1 MIMAE
6 QPTFDISIEVDPP
19 YADEVDVELLAV
31 VARTVL
37 GRESVEPPA
46 DLGVWITN
54 EEELHTLNRTF
65 RDVDA
70 STDVLSFG
78 EEQDEESPFVQAPES
93 VPHLG
98 DVAISFP
105 HVVRQAEEYG
115 HSRQRELA
123 YLLTHGILHLLGY
136 DHEDP
141 EDAQE
146 MRSHEEAAL
155 TDLQITRGAGDA
167 DAAT

>member
-1 MIMAE
+1 MAPE
-6 QPTFDISIEVDPP
+6 PAFEISIEVDPP
-19 YADEVDVELLAV
+19 YAAQVDVELLAL

-37 GRESVEPPA
+37 RHEGIAPPG
-46 DLGVWITN
+46 DLGIWITN

-65 RDVDA
+65 RNVDA

-78 EEQDEESPFVQAPES
+78 EAEEDDEQPFVQAPES
-93 VPHLG
+93 MPHLG

-105 HVVRQAEEYG
+105 HVTRQAEEYG
-115 HSRQRELA
+115 HSPRRELA

-141 EDAQE
+141 EGTQE
-146 MRSHEEAAL
+146 MRSHEDAAL
-155 TDLQITRGAGDA
+155 NALQITRGAD
-167 DAAT
+167 DAATAT

>member
-1 MIMAE
+1 MAQ
-6 QPTFDISIEVDPP
+6 QPVFEISVEVDSP
-19 YADEVDVELLAV
+19 YAAEVDVELLTT
-31 VARTVL
+31 VARAVL
-37 GRESVEPPA
+37 EREGAAAPA
-46 DLGVWITN
+46 DLGIWITN
-54 EEELHTLNRTF
+54 EDELRALNHTF
-65 RDVDA
+65 RNVDS

-78 EEQDEESPFVQAPES
+78 EAEDEDMPFVQAPES

-105 HVVRQAEEYG
+105 HVQRQAEEYG

-141 EDAQE
+141 DDARD
-146 MRSHEEAAL
+146 MRAHEEAAL
-155 TDLQITRGAGDA
+155 RDLQITRGDGDA
-167 DAAT
+167 NAGP

>member
-1 MIMAE
+1 MAE
-6 QPTFDISIEVDPP
+6 QPAFEISVEVDPP
-19 YADEVDVELLAV
+19 YTAEVDVGLLTTVAHAV
-31 VARTVL
+31 LEREGVAA
-37 GRESVEPPA
+37 PA
-46 DLGVWITN
+46 DLGIWITN
-54 EEELHTLNRTF
+54 EDELHALNRTF
-65 RDVDA
+65 RSVDS

-78 EEQDEESPFVQAPES
+78 EGDDEDMPFVQAPES

-105 HVVRQAEEYG
+105 HVRRQAEEYG

-141 EDAQE
+141 DDARE
-146 MRSHEEAAL
+146 MRATEEAAL
-155 TDLQITRGAGDA
+155 RDLQITRGDRDASAGP
-167 DAAT
+167 